1 MRIVLLQPG
10 DEQLLCRAEA
20 LVQDGPALSLERAA
34 MLLRLPEFVMVVAL
48 DDDGAPMGRIYG
60 YVLHR
65 WDTSELLLYEVDT
78 EEVHQRKGAGKA
90 MIEFLKQMAR
100 ERGWG
105 SLWVLTAHGDNEPA
119 NRLYQAAG
127 GVLEAS
133 PANLYVFWIN
143 EDS

>member
-1 MRIVLLQPG
+1 
-10 DEQLLCRAEA
+10 
-20 LVQDGPALSLERAA
+20 
-34 MLLRLPEFVMVVAL
+34 
-48 DDDGAPMGRIYG
+48 MGRIYG
-60 YVLHR
+60 HVLHR
-65 WDTSELLLYEVDT
+65 WETSELLLYEVDT
-78 EEVHQRKGAGKA
+78 AEEHQRKGAGKA

-100 ERGWG
+100 ERGWR

-133 PANLYVFWIN
+133 PANMYVFWTN